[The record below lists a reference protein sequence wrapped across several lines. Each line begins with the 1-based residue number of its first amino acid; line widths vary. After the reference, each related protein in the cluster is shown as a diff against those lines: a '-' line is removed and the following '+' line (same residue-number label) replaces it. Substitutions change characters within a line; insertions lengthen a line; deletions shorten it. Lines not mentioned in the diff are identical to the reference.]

1 MDYDT
6 IQRIIKMA
14 QSGDSVAQK
23 YAIKYG
29 LM

>member
-14 QSGDSVAQK
+14 QSGDPVAQK
-23 YAIKYG
+23 YVIKYG
-29 LM
+29 LT